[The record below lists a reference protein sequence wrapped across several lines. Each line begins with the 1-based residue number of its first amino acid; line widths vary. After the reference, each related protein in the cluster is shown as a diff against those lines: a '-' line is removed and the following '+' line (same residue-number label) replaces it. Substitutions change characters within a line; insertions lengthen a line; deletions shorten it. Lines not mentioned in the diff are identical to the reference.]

1 MNPEKIRKDFPVLEK
16 GIIYLDSA
24 CMSLRPLPVINKIK
38 EYYEQYP
45 ACGERSQH
53 SLGKKVTEEVEK
65 SRKEIAEFISAK
77 EKEIIFT
84 KNTTE
89 SVNLVAHS
97 LGFRPGEEIII
108 SGKEHNSNLLPWLK
122 QKEERGAILQVI
134 PFNQEFDLEEFQ
146 KKLNRK
152 TRLVSVAHIS
162 NLDGTSIPINE
173 VIKLAHENGSLV
185 LLDGAQAVPHQKT
198 DVKKIGADF
207 LAFSGHKM
215 LGPSSG
221 VLYGREELLKQMKSF
236 IVGGGT
242 VKDSHYHFAEWD
254 ESPAKFEAGLQDYAG
269 MMGLAEATR
278 YLKKIGFNEIH
289 EHEILLNK
297 MVTERL
303 SGKVNLL
310 GPLAAEKRK
319 GIFSFN
325 IKELDSHLI
334 AGVLD
339 KSKKIAV
346 RSGTHCVHS
355 WFNQHHLK
363 GSVRASFYLYNTME
377 EAKIFCEEVEKIA
390 QHF

>member
-38 EYYEQYP
+38 EYYEKYP

-242 VKDSHYHFAEWD
+242 VKDSHYHSAEWD

>member
-1 MNPEKIRKDFPVLEK
+1 MNLEEIRKDFPVLEK

-24 CMSLRPLPVINKIK
+24 CMSLRPLPVINKIR

-45 ACGERSQH
+45 ACGGRSQY

-89 SVNLVAHS
+89 GINLVAHS

-122 QKEERGAILQVI
+122 QKEEHGAILQVI
-134 PFNQEFDLEEFQ
+134 PFDQEFNLEEFQ
-146 KKLNRK
+146 KKLSRK
-152 TRLVSVAHIS
+152 TRLVSVVYTS

-185 LLDGAQAVPHQKT
+185 LLDGAQAVPHQKINA
-198 DVKKIGADF
+198 KKMGADF

-303 SGKVNLL
+303 SGKVNLV
-310 GPLAAEKRK
+310 GPLAAEKRE

>member
-1 MNPEKIRKDFPVLEK
+1 M
-16 GIIYLDSA
+16 
-24 CMSLRPLPVINKIK
+24 
-38 EYYEQYP
+38 
-45 ACGERSQH
+45 
-53 SLGKKVTEEVEK
+53 
-65 SRKEIAEFISAK
+65 
-77 EKEIIFT
+77 
-84 KNTTE
+84 
-89 SVNLVAHS
+89 AHS
-97 LGFRPGEEIII
+97 LGFRPEEEIII

-146 KKLNRK
+146 KKLSRK
-152 TRLVSVAHIS
+152 TRLVSVVYTS

-185 LLDGAQAVPHQKT
+185 LLDGAQAVPHQKINA
-198 DVKKIGADF
+198 KKMGADF

-242 VKDSHYHFAEWD
+242 VKDSHYHSAEWD

-269 MMGLAEATR
+269 VIGLAEAIK
-278 YLKKIGFNEIH
+278 YLKKIGLDEIH

-297 MVTERL
+297 MMTERL
-303 SGKVNLL
+303 SGKVKLL
-310 GPLAAEKRK
+310 GPLAAEKRG

-325 IKELDSHLI
+325 IKELDPHLI

-346 RSGTHCVHS
+346 RSGAHCVHS

>member
-242 VKDSHYHFAEWD
+242 VKDSHYHSAEWD

-303 SGKVNLL
+303 SGKVNLV
-310 GPLAAEKRK
+310 GPLAAEKRE

>member
-303 SGKVNLL
+303 SGKVNLV
-310 GPLAAEKRK
+310 GPLAAEKRE

>member
-221 VLYGREELLKQMKSF
+221 VLYGREELLRQMKPF

-242 VKDSHYHFAEWD
+242 VKDSHYHSAEWD

-269 MMGLAEATR
+269 VIGLAEAIK
-278 YLKKIGFNEIH
+278 YLKKIGLDEIH

-297 MVTERL
+297 MMTERL
-303 SGKVNLL
+303 SGKVKLL
-310 GPLAAEKRK
+310 GPLAAEKRG

-325 IKELDSHLI
+325 IKELDPHLI

-346 RSGTHCVHS
+346 RSGAHCVHS

>member
-1 MNPEKIRKDFPVLEK
+1 MNPEKIRKDFPVLET

-24 CMSLRPLPVINKIK
+24 CMSLRPLPVINKIR

-53 SLGKKVTEEVEK
+53 GLGKKVTEEVER
-65 SRKEIAEFISAK
+65 SRKEVAEFISAK

-89 SVNLVAHS
+89 GINLVAHS

-122 QKEERGAILQVI
+122 QREENGAVLQVI
-134 PFNQEFDLEEFQ
+134 PFDQEFDLKEFQ
-146 KKLNRK
+146 KNLNRK
-152 TRLVSVAHIS
+152 TRLVSMVYAS
-162 NLDGTSIPINE
+162 NLDGTSIPITE

-185 LLDGAQAVPHQKT
+185 LLDGAQAVPHQKV
-198 DVKKIGADF
+198 DVKKLGADF

-215 LGPSSG
+215 LGPASG
-221 VLYGREELLKQMKSF
+221 VLYGREELLKQMKPF
-236 IVGGGT
+236 LAGGGA
-242 VKDSHYHFAEWD
+242 VKDSSYHSAEW
-254 ESPAKFEAGLQDYAG
+254 EEAPAKFEAGLQDYAG
-269 MMGLAEATR
+269 IVSLAEAAR
-278 YLKKIGFNEIH
+278 YLGKIGMEDIH
-289 EHEILLNK
+289 EHEILLNR

-303 SGKVNLL
+303 SDKVKLL
-310 GPLAAEKRK
+310 GPLPAEKRG

-325 IKELDSHLI
+325 IKELDPHLI

-346 RSGTHCVHS
+346 RSGAHCVHS
-355 WFNQHHLK
+355 WFNQHDLK

-377 EAKIFCEEVEKIA
+377 EAKIFCAEVEKIV